1 VTEKTQAQTDPK
13 ALGALIEE
21 AVDRGARSVEEIHRS
36 IAGLPITV
44 LERLGLFERTAN
56 EARRIQ
62 DVSIGAIY
70 ETIREVNHQVARL
83 AGDLL
88 TKAEEAGET
97 RT

>member
-1 VTEKTQAQTDPK
+1 VTEKTQTRTDPK
-13 ALGALIEE
+13 ALGALIED
-21 AVDRGARSVEEIHRS
+21 AVERGARSIEEIHRS

-44 LERLGLFERTAN
+44 LERLGLFERTAS

-62 DVSIGAIY
+62 DVSIGALY

-88 TKAEEAGET
+88 EKADEASESET
-97 RT
+97 